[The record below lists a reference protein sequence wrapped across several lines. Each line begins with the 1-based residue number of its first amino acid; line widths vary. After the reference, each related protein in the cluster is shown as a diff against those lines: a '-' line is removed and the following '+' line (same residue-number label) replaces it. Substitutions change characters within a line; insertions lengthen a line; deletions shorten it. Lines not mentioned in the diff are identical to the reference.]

1 MSAVNIFPREA
12 VERIID
18 STRKSVKAD
27 MSGALSIGYEKSGKD
42 KAVLTVFRKE
52 KDKIFVINMFEDE
65 EADRV
70 YNLLTGGM

>member
-1 MSAVNIFPREA
+1 MSEVNIFPREA
-12 VERIID
+12 VERIIGNTKKVVKQD
-18 STRKSVKAD
+18 GIDNLFVGYDKS
-27 MSGALSIGYEKSGKD
+27 EKD
-42 KAVLTVFRKE
+42 KTILTVFKKE